1 MANSLGH
8 ANPLFSDFSY
18 GELCPQFLGRSNSG
32 VYYKGAQAI
41 QNFIP
46 RLVGGARKRPGTLM
60 IGKTYNDSTPRLHS
74 MIITESLW
82 YLLEFTNNLLRIWKN
97 GTTLLATTYATTYL
111 EAELPALQFGIVYP
125 NLFIAH
131 KNHPPAMLQYQGSDT
146 FAYVSPIIIVGSSP
160 EYYAGT
166 TSTGS
171 KTISGVTSAPTS
183 SSQTMVGK
191 PISGIGIPAGATVV
205 SVTANTIVI
214 SAFPTANGS
223 STYAI
228 SQDTVLPFQ
237 STGNYPTAIAC
248 ANQRALWFSTING
261 PQKVWGTIIGIWD
274 DYSYM
279 QIQLYENVN
288 YTVQTMRTDTNGNPV
303 DSSGKLITAAAG
315 NTPAYDDTV
324 QVEQVIGDADG
335 FEAEIFSDQ
344 NDSIQ
349 WAVAARDVIIGTL
362 SGEVM
367 MPGDATANDFTFSQI
382 AKVASSSI
390 PGLFISGGILFVDV
404 SGQRVILMDWQGS
417 SVEMAPYD
425 TLSLYAEHLFSSN
438 PITQIAYESSPIPR
452 IWCLRTDGSVCGLEY
467 DSTYGIRAWWRLVT
481 DGVVKSIVRGKGS
494 AEDTLFLA
502 VLRNGHML
510 IESMQTKNWVS
521 QSGSGGV
528 MPAIFLD
535 AAVYKYNATAFTTV
549 TGLGDLEGKTVGM
562 VGDGMYLGTAVVAS
576 GSVTL
581 PHVSPY
587 PVSYNTAIVGLL
599 YTSELTTMPI
609 EVGNVTDSTDASDTS
624 LPLKLTIPHVSI
636 TFYKTLDAQII
647 GVQGGNA
654 ETAVLGGAQTTF
666 PVLFSGQEK
675 IPMPSGFSVGS
686 SVTIRSSL
694 PLPCEVNAIVPEVMG
709 YE

>member
-1 MANSLGH
+1 MPNSLGH
-8 ANPLFSDFSY
+8 LNPLFSDFTY
-18 GELCPQFLGRSNSG
+18 GELCPQMLGRTDSD
-32 VYYKGAQAI
+32 VYHKGAQTMK
-41 QNFIP
+41 NFIP
-46 RLVGGARKRPGTLM
+46 RLTGGFRKRPGTLM
-60 IGKTYNDSTPRLHS
+60 VGKTYNDATPRLHS

-97 GTTLLATTYATTYL
+97 GSTLLATTYTTTYL

-166 TSTGS
+166 TTSGS
-171 KTISGVTSAPTS
+171 KTIASVTPDPTG

-191 PISGIGIPAGATVV
+191 PISGIGIPAGSIVD
-205 SVTANTIVI
+205 SISANSIVI
-214 SAFPTANGS
+214 SIAATASGS

-228 SQDTVLPFQ
+228 SQDTTLPFQ
-237 STGNYPTAIAC
+237 TSGNYPAAVAC
-248 ANQRALWFSTING
+248 ANQRVLWFSTTNK
-261 PQKVWGTIIGIWD
+261 PQGAWGSIIGIWD

-279 QIQLYENVN
+279 QMQFYENVN
-288 YTVQTMRTDTNGNPV
+288 YTVQKMRTDVNGNPL
-303 DSSGKLITAAAG
+303 DSAGNLITAAAG
-315 NTPAYDDTV
+315 NTPAYYDTV

-367 MPGDATANDFTFSQI
+367 MPGDATANDFSFSQI
-382 AKVASSSI
+382 AKVASAAI
-390 PGLFISGGILFVDV
+390 PGMFISGGIVFVDV

-417 SVEMAPYD
+417 SVEMAAYD
-425 TLSLYAEHLFSSN
+425 TLSLFAEHLFNSN

-452 IWCLRTDGSVCGLEY
+452 LWCLRTDGSVCGLEY
-467 DSTYGIRAWWRLVT
+467 DGSYGVRAWWRIVT

-494 AEDTLFLA
+494 AEDTLYLA
-502 VLRNGHML
+502 VLRNGHTI
-510 IESMQTKNWVS
+510 IEAMQTKNWVS
-521 QSGSGGV
+521 QSGVGGLV
-528 MPAIFLD
+528 PAIFLD
-535 AAVYKYNATAFTTV
+535 AAVYKYHATAFTTV
-549 TGLGDLEGKTVGM
+549 AGLGDLEGKTVGM
-562 VGDGMYLGTAVVAS
+562 VGDGMYLGTAVVVS
-576 GSVTL
+576 GAVTL
-581 PHVSPY
+581 PHVAPY
-587 PVSYNTAIVGLL
+587 PVSFNTAIVGLL
-599 YTSELTTMPI
+599 YDSEVTTMPLEI
-609 EVGNVTDSTDASDTS
+609 GDISDSSQA
-624 LPLKLTIPHVSI
+624 LKLTIPHVSI

-654 ETAVLGGAQTTF
+654 ESAVLGGAQTTF
-666 PVLFSGQEK
+666 PVLFSGQEE

-686 SVTIRSSL
+686 SVTVRSSL